1 MRTPRTPIGCGRRG
15 RHGGASGGI
24 TLLNILTTILD
35 EWLLNKLPMTCG
47 STWRRYVA
55 MGLLT
60 AAYRGS
66 PAELALVFRSPEVWE
81 EAILELLTTQR
92 APAPLGYPDR
102 IQPPAGSG
110 TTSSER
116 S

>member
-1 MRTPRTPIGCGRRG
+1 
-15 RHGGASGGI
+15 
-24 TLLNILTTILD
+24 
-35 EWLLNKLPMTCG
+35 MTCG

-102 IQPPAGSG
+102 IQTAGWLRDYVIGAQLSWHG
-110 TTSSER
+110 FER
-116 S
+116 TVEETLRRAAAPQA